1 MSKIERSAICVYG
14 HFSQPPRGHPL
25 TGEIGIEPAAAPYD
39 NWNERITDRC
49 YRPNAETGN
58 FQHISYSF
66 SESLFS
72 WLETNKPEIYKVI
85 IESDMPETLENKVSV
100 GNALATAY
108 HHGILPLARRRDKR
122 TQIMWGITAF
132 EHRFGRK
139 PLGFWLP
146 EMAVDTGTLS
156 LLAEAG
162 IRYTVLAAQQIQAMP
177 REGGSGPYKVELPHG
192 RSIGVFV
199 RNDPLSSELSF
210 NIHNLGGAGH
220 WAHNVLGPAR
230 KNSGSILLLATEGE
244 TFGHHYVGEDQF
256 LHWLITREA
265 LGVGFGVTTLDR
277 CFVDREP
284 EQTVNIVEPSSWS
297 DQHGLSN
304 WATGGMSH
312 GKDTTWKGALRR
324 ALDNAAS
331 ELDRTYEDLT
341 RSAKVDAWELRNH
354 YAPVLLGEISED
366 DFLAELVPDIE
377 PKASKQLKA
386 LLTAEELSQR
396 MYTSYTFTNDEL
408 DSPQPRYAIA
418 CAAASLA
425 LAQRATGRDLA
436 ERLLPDLTVV
446 ESSNSTLTGADI
458 LRQVVEDYQLNL
470 EIEA

>member
-1 MSKIERSAICVYG
+1 MSKIARSAICVYG

-25 TGEIGIEPAAAPYD
+25 TGEIGVEPAAAPYE

-66 SESLFS
+66 GEGLLR
-72 WLETNKPEIYKVI
+72 WLEANKPEIYQVI
-85 IESDMPETLENKVSV
+85 VQSDTPETVDGNLTV

-108 HHGILPLARRRDKR
+108 HHSILPLARRRDKR
-122 TQIMWGITAF
+122 TQILWGIAAF

-146 EMAVDTGTLS
+146 EMAVDTETLS

-162 IRYTVLAAQQIQAMP
+162 MRYTVLAAQQIQTMP
-177 REGGSGPYKVELPHG
+177 REGGSGPFKIDLPHG

-220 WAHNVLGPAR
+220 WTHNTLGPTR
-230 KNSGSILLLATEGE
+230 KFTQGILLLATEGE

-256 LHWLITREA
+256 LHWLVTKEA

-277 CFVDREP
+277 CFIDQEP

-297 DQHGLSN
+297 DQRGLAN
-304 WATGGMSH
+304 WATGHMIE

-324 ALDNAAS
+324 ALDNVAS
-331 ELDRTYEDLT
+331 ELDHTFEDLT
-341 RSAKVDAWELRNH
+341 RSAKLDAWELRNR
-354 YAPVLLGEISED
+354 YAAVLLGEISED
-366 DFLAELVPDIE
+366 DFLAELVPEIKPE
-377 PKASKQLKA
+377 INHQIKVM
-386 LLTAEELSQR
+386 LTAEELSQR
-396 MYTSYTFTNDEL
+396 MYTSYTFTNDKL
-408 DSPQPRYAIA
+408 DSAQPRYAIA

-425 LAQRATGRDLA
+425 LAQNATGRHLA

-446 ESSNSTLTGADI
+446 EEQNSAVTGADI
-458 LRQVVEDYQLNL
+458 LRQVVEEYRLNL
-470 EIEA
+470 ELVE